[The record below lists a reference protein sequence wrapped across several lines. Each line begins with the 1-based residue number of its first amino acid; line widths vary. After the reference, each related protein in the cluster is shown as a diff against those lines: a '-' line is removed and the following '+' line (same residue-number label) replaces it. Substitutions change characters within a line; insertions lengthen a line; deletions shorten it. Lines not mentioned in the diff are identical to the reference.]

1 MSMRLILALAA
12 CFSVF
17 AGCGDASGPSTP
29 SPALSGIDV
38 SFKVDPRIAR
48 GTYLGDRWIRA
59 PYLRV
64 GEGEQ
69 VTVEARAYVLD
80 AAGQP
85 TTIAP
90 AWRSLD
96 PGMVTITPATGNEV
110 SITVKRG
117 GESRVQVTGTGVS
130 TELVIRASYPN
141 GVIQVEI
148 SQLQ

>member
-1 MSMRLILALAA
+1 MSIRLTLALAA
-12 CFSVF
+12 WCSVL
-17 AGCGDASGPSTP
+17 AGCGDGSAPSAP
-29 SPALSGIDV
+29 SPALGGIEV
-38 SFKVDPRIAR
+38 TFKVDPRIAR
-48 GTYLGDRWIRA
+48 GLYMGDRWISP

-80 AAGQP
+80 AAGGP

-90 AWRSLD
+90 TWRSFD
-96 PGMVTITPATGNEV
+96 PGMVTVTPATGNEV

-117 GESRVQVTGTGVS
+117 GESRLQIAGPGAS
-130 TELVIRASYPN
+130 TELVIRAAYPN

-148 SQLQ
+148 SLVQ